1 MGMTITEK
9 IFARAA
15 GKPSVKPGDLEL
27 LHMDMEML
35 YSKNPG

>member
-15 GKPSVKPGDLEL
+15 GRDRVTPGEIVEAPVSVAMTQDLEAV
-27 LHMDMEML
+27 
-35 YSKNPG
+35 